1 MRRNKEKNRSDRW
14 YGLENL
20 LKQKKGSNLDKEKR
34 ARGVK
39 TKWVGDFVQAK
50 GTAPMRE
57 ARCEKHDVWE
67 WRVHSAVNGLSLVGE
82 KIVLVSC

>member
-39 TKWVGDFVQAK
+39 
-50 GTAPMRE
+50 
-57 ARCEKHDVWE
+57 EKM
-67 WRVHSAVNGLSLVGE
+67 GG
-82 KIVLVSC
+82 